1 MATTLQLTATATPS
15 AASIAAATAKLAA
28 SRSSN
33 PKAAKIRN
41 KNAQA
46 RSRYNANK
54 ARLKRKKLATKL
66 AALAAPKV
74 ISTVKAKPIPQNTAA
89 KLNPATKITV
99 QHTVQ
104 VWLVGVASYTQQ
116 LVQLQCYAQQ
126 LTSVGTLICYV
137 PKTRTNPIAQHIIV
151 SCNPT
156 GLQHSY
162 TAVQNTPK
170 TLLQLQTALAYLSNP
185 ATAIAAA
192 KATKAK
198 AAAAAVAA
206 ATPKTAKAIKAATT
220 RANNKAKA
228 AAVALHNKRYALASR
243 H

>member
-28 SRSSN
+28 SRSNN
-33 PKAAKIRN
+33 PKAAKIRSKN
-41 KNAQA
+41 KQA

-66 AALAAPKV
+66 AAPKV
-74 ISTVKAKPIPQNTAA
+74 ISTVKPKPIAQNTAI

-99 QHTVQ
+99 QHTVK
-104 VWLVGVASYTQQ
+104 VWLVGVASFTLQPI
-116 LVQLQCYAQQ
+116 QLQCYAQQ

-137 PKTRTNPIAQHIIV
+137 PKTRTSPIAQHIIV

-162 TAVQNTPK
+162 VAVQNTPK

-192 KATKAK
+192 KAATATAKAK
-198 AAAAAVAA
+198 ATKA

-228 AAVALHNKRYALASR
+228 AAIALHNKRYALTSR
-243 H
+243 R